1 MAYVASDVYENGI
14 KNEIFG
20 ENKIYIA
27 LASGDRSTTDTD
39 ADADFLKKV
48 LAVSEIRV
56 GKGDENDTDEQV
68 ENTTG
73 VFNNVGEFS
82 QKVLS
87 LLSVAYNRTKSVE
100 GDTNNF
106 SHCDVNNP
114 SITEKDRNAKFFAI
128 IKFENP
134 ATPLTAY
141 QKENGAGGLENIVF
155 NGPTITT
162 ENVEKHKVLIVG
174 NLTST
179 PIINQDS
186 NFMFGGAKITFTEA

>member
-1 MAYVASDVYENGI
+1 MAYVDSDVYENGI
-14 KNEIFG
+14 ATEIFG
-20 ENKIYIA
+20 ENNIYIA
-27 LASGDRSTTDTD
+27 LASGDRSSTDI
-39 ADADFLKKV
+39 DADFLKKV
-48 LAVSEIRV
+48 LAVSEIRA
-56 GKGDENDTDEQV
+56 GRGDANDTDEQV
-68 ENTTG
+68 ENITG
-73 VFNNVGEFS
+73 DPNNVGEFS

-128 IKFENP
+128 IKFEDP
-134 ATPLTAY
+134 ATSLTAY
-141 QKENGAGGLENIVF
+141 QKENGAEGLDNIVF

-162 ENVEKHKVLIVG
+162 ENVGRHKVLIVG
-174 NLTST
+174 NLTSA